1 MLWEI
6 EMTLKK
12 RNWKCSEEYT
22 SSSAHWNK
30 KTKIESTPKITRAL
44 QLTEIEQAKLKVLRR
59 VHEHFSLL
67 KLKKRNGKYFK
78 EYTCS
83 STNWNRTSKIENTP
97 ISKNEKRKKRLKK
110 RCKLFEMN
118 SFREWNWHDSSISR
132 RKRSSHKTKKM
143 RWEND
148 KFFHRAR

>member
-6 EMTLKK
+6 EMTANK
-12 RNWKCSEEYT
+12 RNWKYSEEYT

-44 QLTEIEQAKLKVLRR
+44 QLTEIEQEKLKVLRR

-83 STNWNRTSKIENTP
+83 STHWNRKSKIENTP
-97 ISKNEKRKKRLKK
+97 MSTRALQLIEIEKAKLKVL
-110 RCKLFEMN
+110 RIVHELFQLIKIE
-118 SFREWNWHDSSISR
+118 EAQVKVLR
-132 RKRSSHKTKKM
+132 RA
-143 RWEND
+143 WE
-148 KFFHRAR
+148 FFQT